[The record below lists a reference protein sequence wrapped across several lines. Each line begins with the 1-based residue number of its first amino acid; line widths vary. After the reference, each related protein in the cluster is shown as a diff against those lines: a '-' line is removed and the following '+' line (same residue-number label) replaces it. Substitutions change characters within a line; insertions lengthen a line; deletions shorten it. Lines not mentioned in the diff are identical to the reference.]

1 MPFIVTVIAIL
12 FTDLLIGVLIGVVYS
27 IYFLVKHT
35 YRAGFTLK
43 EKTVGHNNHIIIE
56 LALNVSFLN
65 KKRFMVML
73 DKIPA
78 YSIVEIN
85 GNDSVYIDHDI
96 LEIIND
102 FKSKAHL
109 KHIELKLLNIP
120 EVESIELH

>member
-1 MPFIVTVIAIL
+1 
-12 FTDLLIGVLIGVVYS
+12 
-27 IYFLVKHT
+27 
-35 YRAGFTLK
+35 
-43 EKTVGHNNHIIIE
+43 
-56 LALNVSFLN
+56 
-65 KKRFMVML
+65 ML

-96 LEIIND
+96 LEIITD